1 MGITSLKST
10 LAGILNR
17 NKQKRKKEGVK
28 SFSEKRSA
36 EEAVERSDLGLKP
49 VPVHKIVGSVG
60 KYREFDSRFRLKEDH
75 EPFRLKRIKEAMLSG
90 KSLQPVELYKI
101 KEEYYVLDG
110 NHRVAAA
117 NEFGWKEIEAHVT
130 EYLPSKKT
138 LQNIL
143 YREKADFEKKTG
155 LTDLILLTEVGQFHH
170 LLEQITQHQHSLE
183 EVTRASVSLESAA
196 EDWYK
201 TIYRPLVS
209 IIKHSGLAKAFQ
221 RRTLADLYTYISFHH
236 WQKGRKKRKYGIGLD
251 QLIPP
256 RMEEF
261 RAKMMDKKESDF
273 PEMKRGVT
281 AFLMMNV
288 ETGRENRIMERLF
301 AYKEVQE
308 VHFIPGDFDI
318 LAKIVVECDLIS
330 SDSEAIGQF
339 IQNRIR
345 RIQGVTKTQTIIPLS
360 SKRKEHPK
368 V

>member
-1 MGITSLKST
+1 MGITSLKSRI
-10 LAGILNR
+10 ARVLNR
-17 NKQKRKKEGVK
+17 AEPKRREEGVK
-28 SFSEKRSA
+28 NFSEKRMA
-36 EEAVERSDLGLKP
+36 EEAVERRDLGFKP
-49 VPVHKIVGSVG
+49 VPVQKIVGSVG
-60 KYREFDSRFRLKEDH
+60 KYQEFDSRFRLKDDH
-75 EPFRLKRIKEAMLSG
+75 EPFKLKRIKEAMQTG
-90 KSLQPVELYKI
+90 KTLQPVELYKI
-101 KEEYYVLDG
+101 KDEYYVLDG

-117 NEFGWKEIEAHVT
+117 KELGWKDIDAHIT
-130 EYLPSKKT
+130 EYLPSRKT
-138 LQNIL
+138 LENIL

-155 LTDLILLTEVGQFHH
+155 LSDLISLTEVGQFHH

-183 EVTRASVSLESAA
+183 EVTGATVSLENAA

-201 TIYRPLVS
+201 TIYHPLVS
-209 IIKHSGLAKAFQ
+209 IIKRSGLVKSFQ

-281 AFLMMNV
+281 AFLMINV
-288 ETGRENRIMERLF
+288 ETNRENRIMERLF

-318 LAKIVVECDLIS
+318 LAKIVVERDLIS

-339 IQNRIR
+339 VQNRIR

-360 SKRKEHPK
+360 SKRKENPK

>member
-10 LAGILNR
+10 VAGILNR
-17 NKQKRKKEGVK
+17 IKRKQKKEGVK

-36 EEAVERSDLGLKP
+36 EEAVERSDLGLKS

-60 KYREFDSRFRLKEDH
+60 KYQEFDSRFRLKEDH
-75 EPFRLKRIKEAMLSG
+75 EPFRLKRIKEAMLAREN
-90 KSLQPVELYKI
+90 LQPVDLYKI
-101 KEEYYVLDG
+101 KDEYFVLDG
-110 NHRVAAA
+110 NHRVAVA
-117 NEFGWKEIEAHVT
+117 NEFGWKEIEAHVI

-155 LTDLILLTEVGQFHH
+155 LTDLISLTEVGKFHY

-183 EVTRASVSLESAA
+183 EVTGAAVSLEGAA

-201 TIYRPLVS
+201 TIYRPLIA
-209 IIKHSGLAKAFQ
+209 IIKRSGLVKAFQ
-221 RRTLADLYTYISFHH
+221 SRTAADLYAYISFHQ
-236 WQKGRKKRKYGIGLD
+236 WEKGRKKRKYGIGLD

-273 PEMKRGVT
+273 PGMKQGVT
-281 AFLMMNV
+281 AFLMINA

-318 LAKIVVECDLIS
+318 LAKIVVERDLIS
-330 SDSEAIGQF
+330 SDSEVIGQF
-339 IQNRIR
+339 VQNRVR
-345 RIQGVTKTQTIIPLS
+345 RIQGVAKTLTIIPLS
-360 SKRKEHPK
+360 SKRKENPLG
-368 V
+368 

>member
-170 LLEQITQHQHSLE
+170 LLEQITQHQH
-183 EVTRASVSLESAA
+183 
-196 EDWYK
+196 
-201 TIYRPLVS
+201 
-209 IIKHSGLAKAFQ
+209 
-221 RRTLADLYTYISFHH
+221 
-236 WQKGRKKRKYGIGLD
+236 
-251 QLIPP
+251 
-256 RMEEF
+256 
-261 RAKMMDKKESDF
+261 
-273 PEMKRGVT
+273 
-281 AFLMMNV
+281 
-288 ETGRENRIMERLF
+288 
-301 AYKEVQE
+301 
-308 VHFIPGDFDI
+308 
-318 LAKIVVECDLIS
+318 
-330 SDSEAIGQF
+330 
-339 IQNRIR
+339 
-345 RIQGVTKTQTIIPLS
+345 
-360 SKRKEHPK
+360 
-368 V
+368 

>member
-1 MGITSLKST
+1 MGIISLKSKMAD
-10 LAGILNR
+10 LLNR
-17 NKQKRKKEGVK
+17 KKRKKEGVK
-28 SFSEKRSA
+28 SFNEKRST

-60 KYREFDSRFRLKEDH
+60 KYQEFDSQFRLKEDH
-75 EPFRLKRIKEAMLSG
+75 EPFRIKRIKEAMLSG

-101 KEEYYVLDG
+101 KDEYYVLDG

-117 NEFGWKEIEAHVT
+117 KEFGWKEIEAHVI
-130 EYLPSKKT
+130 EYLPSQKT

-155 LTDLILLTEVGQFHH
+155 LSDKISLTEVGQFPH

-183 EVTRASVSLESAA
+183 EVAGTTVSLESAA
-196 EDWYK
+196 QDWYK
-201 TIYRPLVS
+201 TIYRPLGA
-209 IIKHSGLAKAFQ
+209 IIKRSGLVKSFP

-236 WQKGRKKRKYGIGLD
+236 WKKGRKKRKYGIGLE

-261 RAKMMDKKESDF
+261 RAKMMNRKESDL

-281 AFLMMNV
+281 AFLMINV

-301 AYKEVQE
+301 VCKEVRE

-318 LAKIVVECDLIS
+318 LARIVVERDLIS
-330 SDSEAIGQF
+330 SDSEAIGHF
-339 IQNRIR
+339 IQNRVR
-345 RIQGVTKTQTIIPLS
+345 RIQGITKTQTIIPLS
-360 SKRKEHPK
+360 SKRKQNPK
-368 V
+368 G

>member
-10 LAGILNR
+10 MEDMLNR
-17 NKQKRKKEGVK
+17 KKQKQKKKGIK
-28 SFSEKRSA
+28 SFNEKRSE
-36 EEAVERSDLGLKP
+36 EEAVERSDLGIKP
-49 VPVHKIVGSVG
+49 VPVPKIVGSVG
-60 KYREFDSRFRLKEDH
+60 KYREFDSQFRLKEDH

-101 KEEYYVLDG
+101 KDEYYVLDG
-110 NHRVAAA
+110 NHRVAVAK
-117 NEFGWKEIEAHVT
+117 EFGWKEIEAHVI
-130 EYLPSKKT
+130 EYPPSRKT

-155 LTDLILLTEVGQFHH
+155 LSDLISLTEVGQFHH
-170 LLEQITQHQHSLE
+170 LLEQIAQHQHSLE
-183 EVTRASVSLESAA
+183 EVAGTTVSLESAA

-201 TIYRPLVS
+201 TIYRPLGS
-209 IIKHSGLAKAFQ
+209 IIKRGGLVKSFQ
-221 RRTLADLYTYISFHH
+221 RSTLADLYTYISFHH
-236 WQKGRKKRKYGIGLD
+236 WQKGRKKRKYGLGLD
-251 QLIPP
+251 QLIAP

-281 AFLMMNV
+281 AFLMINV

-318 LAKIVVECDLIS
+318 LAKIVVERDLIS
-330 SDSEAIGQF
+330 SDSEAVGQF
-339 IQNRIR
+339 VQYRVR
-345 RIQGVTKTQTIIPLS
+345 RIQGVAKTQTIIPLS
-360 SKRKEHPK
+360 SKRKQNPK

>member
-10 LAGILNR
+10 VAGILNR
-17 NKQKRKKEGVK
+17 IKRKSKKEGIK
-28 SFSEKRSA
+28 SFNEKRSA

-49 VPVHKIVGSVG
+49 VPLHKIVGSVG
-60 KYREFDSRFRLKEDH
+60 KYQEFDSRFRLKEDH
-75 EPFRLKRIKEAMLSG
+75 EPFRLKRIKEAMLPG

-101 KEEYYVLDG
+101 KDEYYVLDG
-110 NHRVAAA
+110 NHRVAVAK
-117 NEFGWKEIEAHVT
+117 EFGWKEIAAHVI
-130 EYLPSKKT
+130 EYLPSQKT

-155 LTDLILLTEVGQFHH
+155 LSDLISLSEVGQYHH

-183 EVTRASVSLESAA
+183 EVTGATVPLESAA
-196 EDWYK
+196 QDWYK
-201 TIYRPLVS
+201 TIYRPLAS
-209 IIKHSGLAKAFQ
+209 IIKRSGLVKSFQ

-251 QLIPP
+251 QLIPTH
-256 RMEEF
+256 MEEF
-261 RAKMMDKKESDF
+261 RTRMMDKKESDF

-281 AFLMMNV
+281 AFLMINA

-301 AYKEVQE
+301 AYREVPE

-318 LAKIVVECDLIS
+318 LAKIVVERDLIS

-339 IQNRIR
+339 VQNRIR
-345 RIQGVTKTQTIIPLS
+345 RIQGVAKTQTIIPLS
-360 SKRKEHPK
+360 SKRKENPK

>member
-1 MGITSLKST
+1 MGILSLYSAFSKLLFGSKSEKTKEELKSFER
-10 LAGILNR
+10 NR
-17 NKQKRKKEGVK
+17 R
-28 SFSEKRSA
+28 A
-36 EEAVERSDLGLKP
+36 EEAVEKRDLGLRP
-49 VPVHKIVGSVG
+49 VPVQKIVGSVG
-60 KYREFDSRFRLKEDH
+60 KYHEFDSRFRLKDDH
-75 EPFRLKRIKEAMLSG
+75 EPYRLKHIKEAMRIGNPL
-90 KSLQPVELYKI
+90 PPAELYKI
-101 KEEYYVLDG
+101 KDEYYVLDG
-110 NHRVAAA
+110 NHRVAVAK
-117 NEFGWKEIEAHVT
+117 EFGWKEIEAHVI
-130 EYLPSKKT
+130 EYLPSQKT

-155 LTDLILLTEVGQFHH
+155 LSDLISLTEVGQFHH

-183 EVTRASVSLESAA
+183 EVTGATVSIESAA

-201 TIYRPLVS
+201 TIYRPLAS
-209 IIKHSGLAKAFQ
+209 IIKRSGLAKSFQ
-221 RRTLADLYTYISFHH
+221 KRTLPDLYTYISFHH

-261 RAKMMDKKESDF
+261 RARMMDKKESDF

-281 AFLMMNV
+281 AFLMINV

-318 LAKIVVECDLIS
+318 LAKIVVERDLIS

-339 IQNRIR
+339 VQNRVR
-345 RIQGVTKTQTIIPLS
+345 RIQGVAKTQTIIPLS
-360 SKRKEHPK
+360 SKRKENPK